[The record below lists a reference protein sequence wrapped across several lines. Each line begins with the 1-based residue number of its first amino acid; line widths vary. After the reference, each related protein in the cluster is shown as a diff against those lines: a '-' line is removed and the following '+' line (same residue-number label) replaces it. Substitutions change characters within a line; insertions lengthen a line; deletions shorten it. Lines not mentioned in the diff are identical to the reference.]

1 MKPVNRNSVMK
12 PMSRS
17 GFTLLEVVVALAI
30 LGLALMAIYD
40 LNAGAVAMH
49 AYSKKLTVASLLA
62 RSKMT
67 DLEQELYDKGFSADD
82 EEKSGDFTDE
92 GWSGFKWRA
101 KIVAPRTDGVS
112 PQQMLSAIFNIPL
125 GGSSDGALGALS
137 ALFGGS
143 SSTSGSTST
152 STPAGSS
159 TSGPTTTALSG
170 ATSALGGMSAN
181 LLQTQFTQL
190 IDQITKAVREVHLT
204 VTWKDGKQVETL
216 DLVTH
221 VVSLG
226 QGGDR
231 NGNLAAA
238 AQQAATN
245 AAGGYVNARTGAP
258 VPNPRPGPNGQLV
271 DPLTG
276 DLVVLGSQFQGGA
289 RGTLFPGGQTTNPA
303 ANPNPP
309 VHRSGTP

>member
-1 MKPVNRNSVMK
+1 MKANGR
-12 PMSRS
+12 

-49 AYSKKLTVASLLA
+49 AYGKKLTVATLLA

-67 DLEQELYDKGFSADD
+67 DLEQELYDKGFSTDD

-92 GWSGFKWRA
+92 GWSAFKWRA

-112 PQQMLSAIFNIPL
+112 PQQLLGAIFNLPL
-125 GGSSDGALGALS
+125 GGSSDGPLGALS

-143 SSTSGSTST
+143 SSTTSSTSSASTTTSGSS
-152 STPAGSS
+152 P
-159 TSGPTTTALSG
+159 SGPTTTPLSG
-170 ATSALGGMSAN
+170 ATSALGGLTTNM
-181 LLQTQFTQL
+181 LQNQFTQL
-190 IDQITKAVREVHLT
+190 VDQITKAVREVHLT
-204 VTWKDGKQVETL
+204 VTWRDGKQTETV

-238 AQQAATN
+238 AQN
-245 AAGGYVNARTGAP
+245 AAANQMVNARTCAP
-258 VPNPRPGPNGQLV
+258 VPNPRPGPSGQMV

-276 DLVVLGSQFQGGA
+276 DPVIPASQCRPGGA
-289 RGTLFPGGQTTNPA
+289 PPPSGPPPRQPTHKATN
-303 ANPNPP
+303 
-309 VHRSGTP
+309 

>member
-1 MKPVNRNSVMK
+1 MKSINRTSVIR
-12 PMSRS
+12 PMNRS

-40 LNAGAVAMH
+40 LNAGAIANH

-67 DLEQELYDKGFSADD
+67 DLEQELYDKGFSTDD

-92 GWSGFKWRA
+92 GWSNFKWRA
-101 KIVAPRTDGVS
+101 KILAPRTDGVS
-112 PQQMLSAIFNIPL
+112 PQQLLSAIFNIPL
-125 GGSSDGALGALS
+125 GGSSDGAFGALS

-143 SSTSGSTST
+143 STTSGSTST

-159 TSGPTTTALSG
+159 TSGPTPPSG
-170 ATSALGGMSAN
+170 ATSLFGGLSAN

-216 DLVTH
+216 DVVTH

-238 AQQAATN
+238 AQQAAQN
-245 AAGGYVNARTGAP
+245 ALGGLVNARTCAP
-258 VPNPRPGPNGQLV
+258 VQNPRPGPNGQLV

-276 DLVVLGSQFQGGA
+276 DPVIPAAQC
-289 RGTLFPGGQTTNPA
+289 RPGGGPP
-303 ANPNPP
+303 PNTPP
-309 VHRSGTP
+309 PHGSGGVKQQ

>member
-1 MKPVNRNSVMK
+1 MKPKN
-12 PMSRS
+12 RS

-49 AYSKKLTVASLLA
+49 AYSKKLTVASMLA

-67 DLEQELYDKGFSADD
+67 DLEQELYDKGFSVDD
-82 EEKSGDFTDE
+82 EEKSGDFSDE
-92 GWSGFKWRA
+92 GWSAFKWRA
-101 KIVAPRTDGVS
+101 KIVAPRTEGVS
-112 PQQMLSAIFNIPL
+112 PQQLIGAIFNLPL
-125 GGSSDGALGALS
+125 GGSSGGPLDAFA

-143 SSTSGSTST
+143 GSASSTST
-152 STPAGSS
+152 SVSAGSS
-159 TSGPTTTALSG
+159 TSAPTPTGPSG
-170 ATSALGGMSAN
+170 ASSLLGGMTTN
-181 LLQTQFTQL
+181 MLQNQFTQL
-190 IDQITKAVREVHLT
+190 VDQITKAVREVHLT

-238 AQQAATN
+238 AQAAATS
-245 AAGGYVNARTGAP
+245 AMGGYVNAKTGAP
-258 VPNPRPGPNGQLV
+258 VPNPQPGPNGQMI
-271 DPLTG
+271 DPTTG
-276 DLVVLGSQFQGGA
+276 DPAVPRSTFTGGLGSGLGTGGA
-289 RGTLFPGGQTTNPA
+289 GTGRPANPPTLFHKAGGN
-303 ANPNPP
+303 
-309 VHRSGTP
+309 